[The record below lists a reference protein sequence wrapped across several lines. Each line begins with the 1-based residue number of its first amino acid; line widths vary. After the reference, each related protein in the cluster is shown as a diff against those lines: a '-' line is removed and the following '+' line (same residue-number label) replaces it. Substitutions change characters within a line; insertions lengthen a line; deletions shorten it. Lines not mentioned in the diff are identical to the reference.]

1 MEYMYL
7 EEKAGRTDEMLEQ
20 KILSMQQEII
30 QSTQEI
36 LRIKSVKG
44 EVEKGKPFG
53 SGIHEALVY
62 ALKLSEDFGFVTKN
76 FNGYAGHAEFGKGE
90 EVIGVLVHLDV
101 VPEGTNWTYPP
112 YGAEIHDGKIY
123 ARGAID
129 DKGPAIAA
137 LYAMKAIKDL
147 NLDINKKIRI
157 IFGTDE
163 ESGWGCMKYYFQKEK
178 APSCAFTPDADFPV
192 IHGEKG
198 IVVFDLIRKLQG
210 GACGDG
216 LRIQSIKG
224 GNRANMVPDYCEAQ
238 LVCAEGDLGS
248 VREHLAKTL
257 SSTGYSLEITEK
269 NSVFTIKSY
278 GISAHGST
286 PEQGKNAIS
295 QLMVFLSHLQLQ
307 ACDASEFVKLYAEN
321 IGMEFNGESIGCGFE
336 DEASGKLVFNV
347 GVIDFT
353 EESVRVTVN
362 IRYPITYQLE
372 TIYEGIRNALGSSG
386 VEISE
391 IDHMKPIYMPK
402 DHVLIQRLMKVYR
415 EITGDPSEP
424 ITIGGGTY
432 ARAMENAVAFGPL
445 FPGQPELAHQK
456 DEYIDIDHLMKIT
469 YIYAQALYE
478 LAK

>member
-1 MEYMYL
+1 
-7 EEKAGRTDEMLEQ
+7 MLEQ
-20 KILSMQQEII
+20 KILSMEHEII

-36 LRIKSVKG
+36 LRIKSVK
-44 EVEKGKPFG
+44 EKAEKGKPFG
-53 SGIHEALVY
+53 NGINEALQY
-62 ALKLSEDFGFVTKN
+62 ALRLAKDFGFETKN
-76 FNGYAGHAEFGKGE
+76 FDGYAGHAEFGSGE
-90 EVIGVLVHLDV
+90 EIIGVLVHLDV
-101 VPEGTNWTYPP
+101 VPEGTNWSFPP
-112 YGAEIHDGKIY
+112 YSAEIHDGKIY

-163 ESGWGCMKYYFQKEK
+163 ESGWGCMKHYFEKEK
-178 APSCAFTPDADFPV
+178 APSCAFTPDAEFPV

-198 IVVFDLIRKLQG
+198 IVIFDLVKELR
-210 GACGDG
+210 GDSFDNG
-216 LRIQSIKG
+216 LKIKSIKG

-238 LVCAEGDLGS
+238 LICAEEELEE
-248 VREHLAKTL
+248 VRENLAKTL
-257 SSTGYSLEITEK
+257 SNTGYSMEITEK
-269 NSVFTIKSY
+269 NNIITVKSY

-295 QLMVFLSHLQLQ
+295 QLLVFLSRLQLQ
-307 ACDASEFVKLYAEN
+307 NGEGSKFVKLYADK

-336 DEASGKLVFNV
+336 DDASGKLVFNV

-353 EESVRVTVN
+353 EQSVRVTVN
-362 IRYPITYQLE
+362 IRYPITYHLDA
-372 TIYEGIRNALGSSG
+372 IYEGMKEVLGESG
-386 VEISE
+386 VEICE
-391 IDHMKPIYMPK
+391 LDHMKPIYMPK
-402 DHVLIQRLMKVYR
+402 DHELVQRLMKVYR
-415 EITGDPSEP
+415 EITGDQAEP

-456 DEYIDIDHLMKIT
+456 DEYIAIGHLMKIT
-469 YIYAQALYE
+469 NIYAQALYE